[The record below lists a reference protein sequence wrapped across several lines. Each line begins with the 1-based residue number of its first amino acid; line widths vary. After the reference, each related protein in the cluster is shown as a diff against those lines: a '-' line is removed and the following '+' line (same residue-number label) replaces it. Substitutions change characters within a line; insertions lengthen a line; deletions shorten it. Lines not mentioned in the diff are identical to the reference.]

1 VNETDTVPLEVAI
14 RPETPDDHAA
24 IDRVVE
30 RAFGS
35 PAEARLVRA
44 IRASDEYR
52 PDLSLV
58 ATVSGSVVGHVM
70 ISGCRLIEGDTDGRS
85 ERPIVM
91 LSPLAVDPDLQGR
104 GVGGELVRA
113 VTDLADRRGE
123 PLVVLEGDPRY
134 YSRFGFGP
142 AADHDII
149 LPLPDWAP
157 PEAAQV
163 LRLTNDDPGMRGR
176 VVYPASFDVLGD
188 D

>member
-1 VNETDTVPLEVAI
+1 VNRIDTAPLDVAI
-14 RPETPDDHAA
+14 RRETSDDHAA

-52 PDLSLV
+52 AELSLV
-58 ATVSGSVVGHVM
+58 ATVGGSVVGHVM
-70 ISGCRLIEGDTDGRS
+70 ISGCKLIDDDTRT
-85 ERPIVM
+85 EHAIVM

-104 GVGGELVRA
+104 GVGGELVGA
-113 VTDLADRRGE
+113 VTDLAGRHGE
-123 PLVVLEGDPRY
+123 PLVVVEGDPRY

-142 AADHDII
+142 AADHGIL

-163 LRLTNDDPGMRGR
+163 LRLTNDDLELRGR
-176 VVYPASFDVLGD
+176 VVYPASFDVLAD